1 MNEWMLKWMLI
12 KIGFFKD
19 CFRKLIYENR
29 GMQNQIKR
37 DECIDKWINMKDEN
51 WIFGILTVIINVH

>member
-1 MNEWMLKWMLI
+1 MFI

-19 CFRKLIYENR
+19 SFRKLIYENR

-37 DECIDKWINMKDEN
+37 DECIYEWINMKDDY
-51 WIFGILTVIINVH
+51 WIFEILTVLINVH

>member
-1 MNEWMLKWMLI
+1 MFI

-37 DECIDKWINMKDEN
+37 DECIYEWINMKDDY
-51 WIFGILTVIINVH
+51 WIFEILTVLINVHL